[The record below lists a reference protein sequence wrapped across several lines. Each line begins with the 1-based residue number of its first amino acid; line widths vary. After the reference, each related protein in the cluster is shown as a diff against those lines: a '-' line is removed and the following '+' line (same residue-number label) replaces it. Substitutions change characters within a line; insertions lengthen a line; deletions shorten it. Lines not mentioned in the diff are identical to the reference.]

1 MEQAAKVADERDMVA
16 TDLSS
21 TRRQLDTAVRDLDAA
36 DRRSQA
42 IHREKLETVSRLRGE
57 LVKERSEVEKVQ
69 HEKELASID
78 LRQAAEERQMARSE
92 LATTMRLNKVL
103 STEKQE
109 AQLLSEGLKYRM
121 TEVNAGQ

>member
-16 TDLSS
+16 TDPSS

-69 HEKELASID
+69 RTRNHNAPRRNCSLEQLANRYGTVHLDPEQQIS
-78 LRQAAEERQMARSE
+78 LQGS
-92 LATTMRLNKVL
+92 
-103 STEKQE
+103 
-109 AQLLSEGLKYRM
+109 
-121 TEVNAGQ
+121 